1 MRASIVHRTIGTVA
15 LLLVGWQIGS
25 LVGPDHYGIRNAAIG
40 VGAGAVVGFLIA
52 PFLVERPYEALRR
65 LVNRTPPG
73 EVVYGTLGLL
83 LGLLAAALLSYPLS
97 LLPWWFGHLLPAIAA
112 GIGGYLGIMV
122 MLMRH
127 RELTSWL
134 RNRPPEQAALDGD
147 GTAAC
152 LVDTSAIID
161 GRIADIS
168 ETGFLLG
175 PLLVPRFVLHEL
187 QNIAGSADPLRR
199 NRGRRGL
206 EILNRMQKESATAVT
221 VCELDARDIP
231 DVDSKLV
238 KVARDTGYAVITND
252 FNLNRV
258 AELQGVRVLNINQL
272 ANAIKPV
279 VLPGEEMAVR
289 IIQEGKEV
297 NQGVGYLD
305 DGTMI
310 VVENGRRFLHNQ
322 IEIVVTRV
330 LQTVAGR
337 MIFAYPKS
345 EGRE

>member
-1 MRASIVHRTIGTVA
+1 VRASLVHRTIGTVVF
-15 LLLVGWQIGS
+15 LLVGWQIGS
-25 LVGPDHYGIRNAAIG
+25 VVGPDHLRVRNAAIG
-40 VGAGAVVGFLIA
+40 IAVGAVVGFLVSPLLIQ
-52 PFLVERPYEALRR
+52 RPYEALRR
-65 LVNRTPPG
+65 LVGRTPPG
-73 EVVYGTLGLL
+73 ELAYGILGLILGLL
-83 LGLLAAALLSYPLS
+83 VAALLSYPLS
-97 LLPWWFGHLLPAIAA
+97 LLPWWFGHVLPAIAA
-112 GIGGYLGIMV
+112 GICAYLGITV
-122 MLMRH
+122 MIMRH

-134 RNRPPEQAALDGD
+134 RNRATETPASDAASASG
-147 GTAAC
+147 C

-175 PLLVPRFVLHEL
+175 PLLIPRFVLHEL

-221 VCELDARDIP
+221 VCDLDARDIP

-238 KVARDTGYAVITND
+238 KVAREAGYAVITND

-258 AELQGVRVLNINQL
+258 AELQGVRVLNVNQL

-289 IIQEGKEV
+289 IIQEGKEL

-310 VVENGRRFLHNQ
+310 VVENGRRHLHHQ
-322 IEIVVTRV
+322 VEIIVTRV

-345 EGRE
+345 DGHE

>member
-1 MRASIVHRTIGTVA
+1 VRVTFVHRTIGTLA
-15 LLLVGWQIGS
+15 LLLVGWQIAT
-25 LVGPDHYGIRNAAIG
+25 LVGPDTYGARNAGIG
-40 VGAGAVVGFLIA
+40 IGAGAVIGFLVSPYLIA
-52 PFLVERPYEALRR
+52 RPYEALRR
-65 LVNRTPPG
+65 LVGRTPPG
-73 EVVYGTLGLL
+73 ELVYGTVGLI

-97 LLPWWFGHLLPAIAA
+97 LLPGWFGHVLPVFAA
-112 GIGGYLGIMV
+112 AVCGYLGVSVMV
-122 MLMRH
+122 MRH

-134 RNRPPEQAALDGD
+134 RGRSPEQGLAETPPPSG
-147 GTAAC
+147 C
-152 LVDTSAIID
+152 LLDTSAIID

-168 ETGFLLG
+168 QTGFLFG

-206 EILNRMQKESATAVT
+206 EILNRMQKESPTPVS
-221 VCELDARDIP
+221 VCDLDAREIP

-238 KVARDTGYAVITND
+238 KVARDSGYAVITND

-310 VVENGRRFLHNQ
+310 VVENGRRYLHHQ

-337 MIFAYPKS
+337 MIFAHPKS
-345 EGRE
+345 EGSE